1 MNERTTIVN
10 ECIEGEKDSK
20 RRKEGLRAWGRGE
33 REGGMFKEGVEV
45 ERNLNKYHEDRWG

>member
-20 RRKEGLRAWGRGE
+20 SRKEGLRAWGRGG
-33 REGGMFKEGVEV
+33 REGDV
-45 ERNLNKYHEDRWG
+45 

>member
-20 RRKEGLRAWGRGE
+20 RRKEGSRAWGRGG
-33 REGGMFKEGVEV
+33 REMFKEGVEF
-45 ERNLNKYHEDRWG
+45 ERNLKKKYHEDRWG